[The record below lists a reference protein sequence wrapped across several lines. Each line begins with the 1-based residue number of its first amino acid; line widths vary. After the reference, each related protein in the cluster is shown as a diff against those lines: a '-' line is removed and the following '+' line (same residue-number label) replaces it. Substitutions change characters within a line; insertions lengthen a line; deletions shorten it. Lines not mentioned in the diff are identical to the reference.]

1 MQRVV
6 LPDVDLESVVA
17 AVGAMSYA
25 KGAQYVRRRAVVFMA
40 WNGAR
45 STLHGSVRGREEHP
59 YSTEAF
65 FSFGD
70 EHSLEF
76 VHGQC
81 SCPVGYNCK
90 HVAALILAATSPV
103 TGPAPAGPA
112 PAARALAAAAPA
124 TTVRNAAAQAG
135 PPQVLRSGSGERSL
149 ASLLG
154 SGPAAGPGKPGG
166 TPLAIELPLPMDV
179 RSRAAGGPPVK
190 VMARLVQPGKNGGWI
205 GGSVNW
211 AKLDSLQYYG
221 DYPAAH
227 VRLLQQ
233 MYAVYRASA
242 GQGGYYAYHPY
253 GDGKSLDF
261 SAFESRQ
268 LWPLL
273 DEAETVG
280 LRLVHK
286 GKGGAVA
293 RHRGA
298 ELCLDVT
305 GGEPSEGRDPPGAPG
320 PRGDLVIRPL
330 IRIDGTDAD
339 VAPIR
344 FIGSEGHG
352 LVYAGR
358 AEAERAS
365 CPFRLAQLTRDVP
378 AQLQHMALDG
388 EHLEV
393 PAAEQARFRD
403 EYYPRLRR
411 AAPGISSHRSLPP
424 PVISGPA
431 LVLRPSYRAGPHPR
445 LAWGW
450 AYQGGG
456 APRRVL
462 LAALPAGAA

>member
-1 MQRVV
+1 
-6 LPDVDLESVVA
+6 
-17 AVGAMSYA
+17 
-25 KGAQYVRRRAVVFMA
+25 MA

-90 HVAALILAATSPV
+90 HVAALILTATSPV
-103 TGPAPAGPA
+103 TVPAPAGPA

-124 TTVRNAAAQAG
+124 TTVRNAAARAG
-135 PPQVLRSGSGERSL
+135 SPQVSQSGSWERSL
-149 ASLLG
+149 ESLLG
-154 SGPAAGPGKPGG
+154 SGPAAGPGRAGG
-166 TPLAIELPLPMDV
+166 TPVGIEVTLPIDV
-179 RSRAAGGPPVK
+179 GSRAAGGPPVK

-205 GGSVNW
+205 GGSLSW
-211 AKLDSLQYYG
+211 TRLDSLQYYG

-233 MYAVYRASA
+233 MYAAYRASA

-261 SAFESRQ
+261 STFESRQ

-286 GKGGAVA
+286 GKGGPVV
-293 RHRGA
+293 RHRSA

-305 GGEPSEGRDPPGAPG
+305 GSEPCAGHDQRGAPV
-320 PRGDLVIRPL
+320 PRATLVITPL

-339 VAPIR
+339 VVPIR

-352 LVYAGR
+352 LVYADR

-365 CPFRLAQLTRDVP
+365 CPFRLAQLSRAVP
-378 AQLQHMALDG
+378 AQLQRMALDG

-393 PAAEQARFRD
+393 PVADQARFRD

-411 AAPGISSHRSLPP
+411 AGTVVSPPGSLTP
-424 PVISGPA
+424 PVDSGPA
-431 LVLRPSYRAGPHPR
+431 PVLRASSGTRPHH
-445 LAWGW
+445 
-450 AYQGGG
+450 
-456 APRRVL
+456 
-462 LAALPAGAA
+462 

>member
-17 AVGAMSYA
+17 AVGATSYA

-40 WNGAR
+40 WDGAR
-45 STLHGSVRGREEHP
+45 STLHGTVRGREEHP

-70 EHSLEF
+70 ESSLEF

-103 TGPAPAGPA
+103 AVPAPAGPA

-135 PPQVLRSGSGERSL
+135 SPQVSRSGSWERSL
-149 ASLLG
+149 ESLLG
-154 SGPAAGPGKPGG
+154 SGPAAGPGPPGG
-166 TPLAIELPLPMDV
+166 TPLAIELTRPIDV
-179 RSRAAGGPPVK
+179 RSRTAGGPAVK
-190 VMARLVQPGKNGGWI
+190 FMARLVQPGKNGGWI
-205 GGSVNW
+205 GGSLNW
-211 AKLDSLQYYG
+211 TKLDSLHYYG

-242 GQGGYYAYHPY
+242 GQGGYYAYYPY

-286 GKGGAVA
+286 GKGGPVA
-293 RHRGA
+293 RHRDA

-305 GGEPSEGRDPPGAPG
+305 GGEPSAEHDPPGAPG
-320 PRGDLVIRPL
+320 LRAALVITPR

-352 LVYAGR
+352 LVYADR
-358 AEAERAS
+358 AEAERPS
-365 CPFRLAQLTRDVP
+365 CPFRLAQLTRAVP
-378 AQLQHMALDG
+378 AQLQNMALDG

-393 PAAEQARFRD
+393 PAAEQGRFRD

-411 AAPGISSHRSLPP
+411 AGAPPSLGGASPP
-424 PVISGPA
+424 PRVPGSAP
-431 LVLRPSYRAGPHPR
+431 VLP
-445 LAWGW
+445 
-450 AYQGGG
+450 
-456 APRRVL
+456 
-462 LAALPAGAA
+462 